1 MDDCGLRGCSE
12 GERVSEFGNVRV
24 DWLGGFDGLG
34 RSGGGSFLRA
44 TGGGVGVA
52 LRVSLLRGV
61 DGFGRFV
68 IEMGGVVAG
77 GFGGAG
83 GAGGTG
89 GFGGGFGAGGAVV
102 VEELGGGEGEGR
114 GEEEGG
120 GEGEEETEEEGK
132 VAHYCE
138 RLTVTEE
145 TETEETVTEE
155 TCLAAGEGLLEV
167 ATRLRTLL
175 LTCNVFA
182 RSK

>member
-1 MDDCGLRGCSE
+1 
-12 GERVSEFGNVRV
+12 
-24 DWLGGFDGLG
+24 
-34 RSGGGSFLRA
+34 
-44 TGGGVGVA
+44 
-52 LRVSLLRGV
+52 
-61 DGFGRFV
+61 
-68 IEMGGVVAG
+68 
-77 GFGGAG
+77 
-83 GAGGTG
+83 
-89 GFGGGFGAGGAVV
+89 
-102 VEELGGGEGEGR
+102 LGGGEGEGR